1 MPDTGA
7 SQSIL
12 SAATARDAN
21 LTISPTSTDASGN
34 VMNLLGEAKVV
45 LCNDKHSTQTTVL
58 VAADLNHAALIGGKI
73 YNGCMSSLL
82 LFQLWQLSLS
92 VL

>member
-21 LTISPTSTDASGN
+21 IIVSPTATELRNASGCI
-34 VMNLLGEAKVV
+34 MNLLGEAKVV

-58 VAADLNHAALIGGKI
+58 VAADLNHAALIG
-73 YNGCMSSLL
+73 
-82 LFQLWQLSLS
+82 WQDLQPVSYTHLTLPTICS
-92 VL
+92 V